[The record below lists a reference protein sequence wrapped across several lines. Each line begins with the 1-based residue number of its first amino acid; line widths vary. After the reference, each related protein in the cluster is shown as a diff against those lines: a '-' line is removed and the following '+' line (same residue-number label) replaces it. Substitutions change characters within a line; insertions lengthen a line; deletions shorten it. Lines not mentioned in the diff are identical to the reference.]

1 MGGREF
7 ENRAQPGGVGTNR
20 YIFMKANEKKIS
32 RRAPPRRIGRMVE
45 TVVGCKWSLTVVDLV
60 ERDIRRPGA
69 MERSVEGLTA
79 KVLNDCLRTLVS
91 YGVLEKQSYP
101 EVPPRVEYRF
111 TAFGLKFVEIFK
123 MLDTLESSLGSDK
136 QNVAGERHEFSQ
148 KHADR

>member
-1 MGGREF
+1 
-7 ENRAQPGGVGTNR
+7 
-20 YIFMKANEKKIS
+20 
-32 RRAPPRRIGRMVE
+32 MVE
-45 TVVGCKWSLTVVDLV
+45 TVVGCKWSLTIVDLV

-91 YGVLEKQSYP
+91 YGILEKQSYA

-123 MLDTLESSLGSDK
+123 MLDTLESDLGGDK
-136 QNVAGERHEFSQ
+136 QNVAGAELRTFETT
-148 KHADR
+148 